1 MKNSIV
7 YPYQDN
13 LYINLTNHCP
23 ARCTF
28 CIKYKW
34 RYRFRGC
41 NLKLSSVPS
50 AEEVIQALKEK
61 APLKKYKEIV
71 FCGYGEPF
79 MRLETL
85 KTVARWLKKNRAT
98 VRVDT
103 IGYANLIYRR
113 NILPEI
119 KGLLDAISVS
129 LNAENEEK
137 YLLLC
142 RPKYGRGTYQAVL
155 DFANQCKKYIPQ
167 VTLTAVAMP
176 RINLDKCREIA
187 ENLGVGFRIR
197 PYLEKYEDK

>member
-7 YPYQDN
+7 YTYKGN
-13 LYINLTNHCP
+13 LYINLTNRCP
-23 ARCTF
+23 TRCTF

-34 RYRFRGC
+34 HYRYRGSS
-41 NLKLSSVPS
+41 LKLSSEPS
-50 AEEVIQALKEK
+50 AGEIIQALKDK
-61 APLKKYKEIV
+61 FPLNKYKEIV

-85 KTVARWLKKNRAT
+85 KTVAHWLKKNKAK

-103 IGYANLIYRR
+103 IGVANLTYGR
-113 NILPEI
+113 NILPEL
-119 KGLLDAISVS
+119 KGLLDAISIS

-155 DFANQCKKYIPQ
+155 DFVRECKKYIPQ
-167 VTLTAVAMP
+167 VILTAVAMP
-176 RINLDKCREIA
+176 GINLDKCRKIA
-187 ENLGVGFRIR
+187 ENLEVGFRAR
-197 PYLEKYEDK
+197 PYLDGYEDK